1 LKRITKA
8 ALGGV
13 AGCALVLGGTQLAS
27 GLDNLRILED
37 ARVLQPDKMLD
48 DAKANIT
55 INKTTDSTT
64 FSIRVTGIDVSG
76 IDFSKPVPPLGSHLH
91 IGKCVKGNM
100 GGTDAGPHYNHDV
113 HFYHKAFPKPGEL
126 PSDTVAEV
134 SPDTEVW
141 FDLVPDQGG
150 TAYDQTTV
158 LFVPVDS
165 DGEMSVVVHVDP
177 TNPDTG
183 AAGLRQACF
192 PLDVSQT
199 FATPPPPPAE

>member
-1 LKRITKA
+1 LRRITKA

-37 ARVLQPDKMLD
+37 ARVLHADKMLD

-55 INKTTDSTT
+55 INKGTDSTA

-76 IDFSKPVPPLGSHLH
+76 IDFSEPVLPLGSHLH
-91 IGKCVKGNM
+91 IGKCVKGNL

-113 HFYHKAFPKPGEL
+113 HFYHKFFPTAGLL
-126 PSDTVAEV
+126 PVAEV

-141 FDLVPDQGG
+141 FDLVPDEGG
-150 TAYDQTTV
+150 MAYDQTTV
-158 LFVPVDS
+158 PFVPVDS
-165 DGEMSVVVHVDP
+165 DGVMSVVVHVDP

-183 AAGLRQACF
+183 AAGARQACF

-199 FATPPPPPAE
+199 FATPPPAE